1 MIEKKKQE
9 IPTSVDFFIK
19 LPLYEK
25 VEFDANDEDKIL
37 EFLNFRDVFD
47 TYCPECNER
56 SIFKRDILHSQQ
68 PYYDTQNV
76 SGIFSREFKCSRN
89 GHHKLY
95 FTFSKTNNT
104 IEKIGQLPS
113 LATLNMYDVQKYSK
127 VLDKKYF
134 HELTKAIGLVSHGI
148 GVGSFVYLRRIF
160 ESLINDS
167 YLEAKTND
175 GWDDEQYSKSKMA
188 EKIDLL
194 KNELPHF
201 LVENKSMYGI
211 LSKGIHEL
219 SENEC
224 LEAFSI
230 VKIAI
235 ELILDEK
242 LEKMNKD
249 KKLVEAKKAISSL
262 AGQMK

>member
-1 MIEKKKQE
+1 M
-9 IPTSVDFFIK
+9 
-19 LPLYEK
+19 
-25 VEFDANDEDKIL
+25 
-37 EFLNFRDVFD
+37 
-47 TYCPECNER
+47 
-56 SIFKRDILHSQQ
+56 
-68 PYYDTQNV
+68 
-76 SGIFSREFKCSRN
+76 GIFSREYKCSRN
-89 GHHKLY
+89 VNHKLY

-134 HELTKAIGLVSHGI
+134 QELTKAIGLVSHGI

-167 YLEAKTND
+167 YLEAKEKG
-175 GWDDEQYSKSKMA
+175 GWDDELYNKSRMA

-194 KNELPHF
+194 KDELPNF
-201 LVENKSMYGI
+201 LVENKLMYGI

-224 LEAFSI
+224 LEAFPI
-230 VKIAI
+230 VKIGI
-235 ELILDEK
+235 EFILDEK
-242 LEKMNKD
+242 IEKINRQ
-249 KKLVEAKKAISSL
+249 KKMEEAKKALDNI
-262 AGQMK
+262 AGRIK

>member
-1 MIEKKKQE
+1 MSEKKIQE
-9 IPTSVDFFIK
+9 IPTPVEFFIK

-25 VEFDANDEDKIL
+25 VEFDENDEDKIL
-37 EFLNFRDVFD
+37 EFLNFKDVFD
-47 TYCPECNER
+47 TYCPKCNEH
-56 SIFKRDILHSQQ
+56 SIFKRNQQ
-68 PYYDTQNV
+68 YSIKNYYDTEDLN
-76 SGIFSREFKCSRN
+76 GNFSREYICSRN
-89 GHHKLY
+89 SNHTLY
-95 FTFSKTNNT
+95 FIFSKTKNT
-104 IEKIGQLPS
+104 IEKFGQLPS

-134 HELTKAIGLVSHGI
+134 QELTKAIGLVSHGI

-167 YLEAKTND
+167 YMEAKTKAN
-175 GWDDEQYSKSKMA
+175 WDDELYNKSRMA
-188 EKIDLL
+188 DKIDLL
-194 KNELPHF
+194 KDKLPNF

-224 LEAFSI
+224 LESFPI
-230 VKIAI
+230 IKIGI

-242 LEKMNKD
+242 IEEINRQKKME
-249 KKLVEAKKAISSL
+249 EAKKALNILS
-262 AGQMK
+262 GKIK